1 MQAASTLRWGH
12 FHEENGEQKEFHFR
26 EEAVLKLAAH
36 ELFELSELIAGCL
49 NTVTCMGAFINQAQ
63 DPELKELLTRH
74 FPQHVKDY
82 NLKVEFVQSLTTPD
96 INKFKPDDLKPTLQ
110 DFTAS
115 PVPLQPAQPRTD
127 VQTHNDREIATA
139 YLLNQKS
146 SAKNYGA
153 AAVECANPDLRH
165 FLENAFMNS
174 NRHAY
179 DIWQYMTKNG
189 YYPLMPAPEEAIS
202 TIGAMYSPIPEQ

>member
-1 MQAASTLRWGH
+1 M
-12 FHEENGEQKEFHFR
+12 
-26 EEAVLKLAAH
+26 KLASH
-36 ELFELSELIAGCL
+36 ELFELSELIVGCF
-49 NTVTCMGAFINQAQ
+49 NTVTCMSGFINQAQ
-63 DPELKELLTRH
+63 DPELKELLTLH

-82 NLKVEFVQSLTTPD
+82 NLKVEFVQSETTPD
-96 INKFKPDDLKPTLQ
+96 ISKFKPDDLKPTLQ
-110 DFTAS
+110 DFTKA
-115 PVPLQPAQPRTD
+115 PVPLQPEQPRTS

-153 AAVECANPDLRH
+153 ATVECANPDLRH

-179 DIWQYMTKNG
+179 DIWQYMVKNG
-189 YYPLMPAPEEAIS
+189 YYPLLPATAEATTEIA
-202 TIGAMYSPIPEQ
+202 TMYLPIPESI